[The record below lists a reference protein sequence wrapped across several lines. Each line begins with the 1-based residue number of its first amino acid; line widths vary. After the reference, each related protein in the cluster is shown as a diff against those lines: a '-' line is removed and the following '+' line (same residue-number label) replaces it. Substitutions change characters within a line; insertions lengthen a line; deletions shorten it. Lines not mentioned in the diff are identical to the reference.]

1 MRLQEAEECPLPGKW
16 AIPRNRI
23 PGKAILYT
31 HGGAYVYGSPST
43 HEALISR
50 LAEKSGVAVFAYD
63 YRLAP
68 EHPFPAALEDA
79 VAAFDYLLAQGM
91 EPRDIVLCGDS
102 AGGGLSLALALAL
115 RDRGRQLPPH
125 WR

>member
-1 MRLQEAEECPLPGKW
+1 M
-16 AIPRNRI
+16 
-23 PGKAILYT
+23 LYT

-43 HEALISR
+43 HEVIISR

-68 EHPFPAALEDA
+68 EHPFPAALEVA
-79 VAAFDYLLAQGM
+79 VTAFDYLLQQGFG
-91 EPRDIVLCGDS
+91 PRDIVLCGDS
-102 AGGGLSLALALAL
+102 AGRRPDAGAGPAAAGPGPGAA
-115 RDRGRQLPPH
+115 RPP